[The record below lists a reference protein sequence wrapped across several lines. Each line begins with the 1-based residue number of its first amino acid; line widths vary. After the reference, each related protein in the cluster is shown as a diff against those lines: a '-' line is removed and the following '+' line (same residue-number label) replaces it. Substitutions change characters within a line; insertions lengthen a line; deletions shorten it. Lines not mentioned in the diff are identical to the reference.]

1 MKILILIK
9 MKKVLI
15 IDDENKTKDFI
26 KKLLISFGHNFEIY
40 TDGSNV
46 ETGIR
51 AINRIKPDLVFLD
64 IQMPDGN
71 GFDVLKGVE
80 DKDFEIIFIT
90 AYQEYA
96 IQAIKFSA
104 LAYILKP
111 IDVEELELS
120 VEKAMATLKKKK
132 NEDQFNALAD
142 NVDRDKKKKLVLK
155 TQESVYVLELKDIIR
170 CEADKN
176 YTSFFLNNGKR
187 ILVSKTLKEYD
198 LLLSGYSFFRV
209 QQSHLVNLD
218 FIDRYD
224 KIDGGAVIMKDGSSV
239 PLSPAKKEQFFQI
252 IENL

>member
-1 MKILILIK
+1 

>member
-1 MKILILIK
+1 

-15 IDDENKTKDFI
+15 IDDENKTRDFI
-26 KKLLISFGHNFEIY
+26 KKLLLSFGHDFEIY

-46 ETGIR
+46 ETGIK
-51 AINRIKPDLVFLD
+51 AINKIKPDLVFLD

-71 GFDVLKGVE
+71 GFDVLKGVRE
-80 DKDFEIIFIT
+80 KDFEVIFIT

-111 IDVEELELS
+111 IDIDELEEA
-120 VEKAMATLKKKK
+120 VDKALYTMKKK
-132 NEDQFNALAD
+132 NGKDVQFNALQANAD
-142 NVDRDKKKKLVLK
+142 RNKKNKLVLK
-155 TQESVYVLELKDIIR
+155 TQESVHVLELKDIVR

-176 YTSFFLNNGKR
+176 YTSFFLNSGKR

-198 LLLSGYSFFRV
+198 LLLSGHSFFRV
-209 QQSHLVNLD
+209 QQSHLVNLN

-224 KIDGGAVIMKDGSSV
+224 KMDGGAVIMKDGSSV
-239 PLSPAKKEQFFQI
+239 PLSPAKKEQFFHI
-252 IENL
+252 LENL